1 MENSM
6 TAHDPALQWAANRA
20 GLPYERFVEG
30 LTPVTIQHIRTAFMN
45 RYVYSTPPTS
55 TESVLPDPHTAE
67 EAAHNR
73 INAAFQAKK
82 HTLPREIRPEQYE
95 ALLEDIN
102 VLSKAERHILA
113 DIVKEEIGNANL
125 AVTRAKLKH
134 FLWWLGGMP

>member
-1 MENSM
+1 M
-6 TAHDPALQWAANRA
+6 TAHDPALLWAANKA
-20 GLPYERFVEG
+20 NLPYERFVTG
-30 LTPVTIQHIRTAFMN
+30 LTPATVARIRNAYLS
-45 RYVYSTPPTS
+45 RCVYSAPPPS
-55 TESVLPDPHTAE
+55 TEPERPDPHNE
-67 EAAHNR
+67 KEATIIR
-73 INAAFQAKK
+73 ISAAFQAKK

-113 DIVKEEIGNANL
+113 EVVKEEIRNANL

>member
-1 MENSM
+1 M
-6 TAHDPALQWAANRA
+6 TPHDPALQWAADRA
-20 GLPYERFVEG
+20 AMPYDRFVAG
-30 LTPVTIQHIRTAFMN
+30 LTPATIARIHAAFQN
-45 RYVYSTPPTS
+45 SYVYSVQAETS
-55 TESVLPDPHTAE
+55 NNSPQPDPHTAE

-95 ALLEDIN
+95 ALLEEIN
-102 VLSKAERHILA
+102 VNSKAERHILA
-113 DIVKEEIGNANL
+113 EVVKEEIENVNL